1 MSWHPI
7 LGNLSLENSKRKEI
21 IKGRLQ
27 RPETEKE
34 LIKRRPLVPAI
45 EKVNI
50 ISSSAGT
57 S

>member
-34 LIKRRPLVPAI
+34 VSRQREEVFSITVHTI
-45 EKVNI
+45 EL
-50 ISSSAGT
+50 
-57 S
+57 